1 MYTFMSEVLSIRIPK
16 RLKREMERLKDIVN
30 WKSEITTFLQERVS
44 YYSRLKTLSEVRKI
58 LETHPLLPRG
68 IAVRSVREDRDNR

>member
-1 MYTFMSEVLSIRIPK
+1 MSIRIPK